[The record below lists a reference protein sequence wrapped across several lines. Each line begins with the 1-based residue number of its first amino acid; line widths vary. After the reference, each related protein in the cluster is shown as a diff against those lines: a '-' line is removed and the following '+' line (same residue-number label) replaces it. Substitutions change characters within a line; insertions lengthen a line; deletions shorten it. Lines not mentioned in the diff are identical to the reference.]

1 MQGMGMDN
9 PKVQACLAR
18 QDENVYIQF
27 WRASLFKTPCES
39 PGYCCY
45 AMWCPWCASFGL
57 RKRALHGDMNRYQC
71 CNGLCPCSGVFAQL
85 RQGRAQGEG
94 GSDQLAARQTLLL
107 ASLVVGKPQSQ
118 SAGGLVAAYIFSCD
132 SVL

>member
-39 PGYCCY
+39 PGCEACHNMHIH
-45 AMWCPWCASFGL
+45 A
-57 RKRALHGDMNRYQC
+57 
-71 CNGLCPCSGVFAQL
+71 
-85 RQGRAQGEG
+85 
-94 GSDQLAARQTLLL
+94 
-107 ASLVVGKPQSQ
+107 
-118 SAGGLVAAYIFSCD
+118 
-132 SVL
+132 